1 MLCHGCQ
8 DPVAVISVPQGS
20 LLEVNRT
27 FRSLLALPE
36 TIPVDLTILSL
47 GGAALGR
54 ILRSWDTV
62 EPRLLRKV
70 TLRGIEGRARLLPI
84 PATFPAQAFFH
95 FMPQSSARPI
105 QERTLEEL
113 LDERLRQIRNL
124 EHLRS
129 LGETAAIIVH
139 EIKTPLTSIRLSL
152 DGIKKSPLLHP
163 SLLPRLDLAVEQ
175 VARVDRLLGSIR
187 TFARPQELSLRP
199 VDIRR
204 TLSLALSTVE
214 ASICGPRTSVTIE
227 VRPDPMSIH
236 ADPERLAEAFQNLV
250 TNAVEAMPEG
260 GTIYISAV
268 LSQKRYGW
276 IEICVSDQGPGIPL
290 EHQHRLFQPFFTT
303 KKTGTG
309 LGLAIVKKIV
319 NLHGGFIS
327 VESGT
332 GKGTTVRMELPS
344 GGMGS

>member
-1 MLCHGCQ
+1 MLCHGCR
-8 DPVAVISVPQGS
+8 DPVAVISLPQGS
-20 LLEVNRT
+20 LLEVNRA

-47 GGAALGR
+47 GGSALGR
-54 ILRSWDTV
+54 LLRSWDTV

-84 PATFPAQAFFH
+84 PATFPVQAFFH
-95 FMPQSSARPI
+95 FMPASSARTLE
-105 QERTLEEL
+105 ERTLEEL

-139 EIKTPLTSIRLSL
+139 EIKTPLTSIRLAL
-152 DGIKKSPLLHP
+152 DQMKKSPLLHAA
-163 SLLPRLDLAVEQ
+163 LLPKLDMAVEQ
-175 VARVDRLLGSIR
+175 VVRLDRLLGSIR
-187 TFARPQELSLRP
+187 TFARPGELSLRP

-214 ASICGPRTSVTIE
+214 ASIRGPRTSVTIE

-236 ADPERLAEAFQNLV
+236 ADPDRLAEAFQNLV

-260 GTIYISAV
+260 GAISLSAV
-268 LSQKRYGW
+268 LSKKRYGW
-276 IEICVSDQGPGIPL
+276 VEIRVGDQGPGIPL
-290 EHQHRLFQPFFTT
+290 EHRHRLFQPFFTT

-319 NLHGGFIS
+319 DLHGGFIS
-327 VESGT
+327 VESDS
-332 GKGTTVRMELPS
+332 GKGTTVLMELPS
-344 GGMGS
+344 GGMRS